1 MNEYSKDQSRFKQ
14 MILRFDEDLSLK
26 ASKMSLHELR
36 QHITKKYLVAT
47 EIEKSEDQMLERM
60 ERHEDEI
67 TEVQEN
73 MERLGK

>member
-1 MNEYSKDQSRFKQ
+1 M
-14 MILRFDEDLSLK
+14 
-26 ASKMSLHELR
+26 
-36 QHITKKYLVAT
+36 VAT